1 MVDVNYEILVI
12 HKPTNIVETIK
23 EVHSMR
29 YFFKPELE
37 LLLTETGFELIDTID
52 SRTLGETD
60 YNSWTSYFI
69 ARAV

>member
-1 MVDVNYEILVI
+1 
-12 HKPTNIVETIK
+12 
-23 EVHSMR
+23 MR

-37 LLLTETGFELIDTID
+37 LLLSESGFELIDTID

-69 ARAV
+69 ARAVQKEEMQ